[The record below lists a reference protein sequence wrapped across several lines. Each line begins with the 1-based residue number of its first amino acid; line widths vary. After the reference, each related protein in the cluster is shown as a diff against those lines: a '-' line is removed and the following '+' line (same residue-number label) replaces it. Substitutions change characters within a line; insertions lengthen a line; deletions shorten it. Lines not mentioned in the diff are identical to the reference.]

1 MMKIKGF
8 TLLETL
14 VTVLIFTFI
23 VGGMYGVLLL
33 AKTNYDTNLVSLNL
47 QRQAR
52 QGMSWLSREIRQ
64 ASWASISISSPD
76 VNGNN
81 SITFNTPDANGIK
94 YSVIKTQ
101 VSADKTLW
109 QLIRT
114 YPAGSVKIRADV
126 RVDDKYNPDMTGSLI
141 FSQGSGNIL
150 NIQIKA
156 NKTFSSVGQTRTLTF
171 TLTEQVKVRN

>member
-33 AKTNYDTNLVSLNL
+33 AITNYDTNLVSLNL

-52 QGMSWLSREIRQ
+52 QGMSWLSRELRQ
-64 ASWASISISSPD
+64 ASWVSINITSPD
-76 VNGNN
+76 ANNNN

-101 VSADKTLW
+101 VSGQTLW

-126 RVDDKYNPDMTGSLI
+126 RVDDKPNPDNTGSLT
-141 FSQGSGNIL
+141 FSKGSGNIL

-156 NKTFSSVGQTRTLTF
+156 SKTFSSVGQIRTLTF

>member
-114 YPAGSVKIRADV
+114 YPAGSDKIRANDIIV
-126 RVDDKYNPDMTGSLI
+126 LNFPTD
-141 FSQGSGNIL
+141 SGNIL
-150 NIQIKA
+150 NITVQA
-156 NKTFSSVGQTRTLTF
+156 SKTFSSVGQTRTLTF
-171 TLTEQVKVRN
+171 TLTEQVKVRNW